1 LKLALV
7 IPGFQSDERDWC
19 IPVFT
24 NLARSL
30 ARRLEL
36 HVFALRY
43 PQRRDSYGI
52 GDTRVHSIGAGAF
65 GHRRIWGLSLLKTW
79 SDFEHDLA
87 QEHHASPF
95 DAIMG
100 IWATESGMLA
110 TSAARRLGV
119 PSLVHLAGGELVDM
133 PQVRYGNYARPFE
146 GRFVQASL
154 RDANLITSPSGPLTK
169 RLARIGVDLRKV
181 RRWAPGVDTAM
192 FAPAEGER
200 PQRPF
205 TFITVASLVPVK
217 GHRMLLRAFSNL
229 RGKVPDAP
237 IRWLIVGDGRLR
249 SELFETVATSR
260 RLRGYVDFVGE
271 VTHERLPELYRSA
284 DAFLL
289 GSLHEAQCMAVL
301 EAMACGLP
309 WVGPR
314 VGALHDL
321 SRLDVDETPTGIT
334 FAARKPDLVGD
345 AMLHMMTEESHVRRE
360 WGAQARRRVVRDYEL
375 ETQTD
380 RLMGILRELTG

>member
-19 IPVFT
+19 IPAFT

-30 ARRLEL
+30 SRRLEL

-43 PQRRDSYGI
+43 PQRRDRYRI
-52 GDTRVHSIGAGAF
+52 GDTRVHAVGAGAF
-65 GHRRIWGLSLLKTW
+65 GDRRIWGLSLLKTW
-79 SDFEHDLA
+79 SDFEHDLVE
-87 QEHHASPF
+87 EHRASPF

-110 TSAARRLGV
+110 TSIARRLGV

-154 RDANLITSPSGPLTK
+154 RDASLITSPSGPLTR
-169 RLARIGVDLRKV
+169 RLQRLGVDSRKV
-181 RRWAPGVDTAM
+181 RKWAPGIDTAM
-192 FAPAEGER
+192 FAPGEDEHPKR
-200 PQRPF
+200 LF

-229 RGKVPDAP
+229 RGKAPDTP
-237 IRWLIVGDGRLR
+237 MRWLVVGDGRLR
-249 SELFETVATSR
+249 TELVETVAASR
-260 RLRGYVDFVGE
+260 RLRGYVDFLGE
-271 VTHERLPELYRSA
+271 VTHDRLPELYRGA
-284 DAFLL
+284 DAFVL

-301 EAMACGLP
+301 EAMACGVP

-314 VGALHDL
+314 VGALYDL
-321 SRLDVDETPTGIT
+321 SHLDGEETPTGIT
-334 FAARKPDLVGD
+334 FAARKVDLVGD
-345 AMLHMMTEESHVRRE
+345 ALLTMLTEEPHVRRE
-360 WGAQARRRVVRDYEL
+360 WGMQARRRVARDYDL

-380 RLMGILRELTG
+380 RLVRILHELTG